1 MLVLFILDVN
11 LLFNFYF
18 CVSVFVCMLHS
29 SVFTMASN
37 IQQEED
43 EPMHQARLDMTRESL
58 HDLLDGNEVNVSTA
72 LPSVPQDTTNPF
84 INPNQTLGDV
94 IPGRDLGLLSSL
106 KITDADLIIRNLNKE
121 LNAATEKNDNSVA
134 LLQRMDQR
142 QKQLEAELATLRAEK
157 EAAVQERRDHTVN
170 QDRLAENLRHNLE
183 KEYADKEQ
191 NYLRQLKQELKSKT
205 SAIRDQCKM
214 EFDQELK
221 MLKEEWNQ
229 ERLRTNEQHNAQISM
244 VLTEINALKE
254 HSRMQQKA
262 EVEAGDKIPEL
273 KTTAFDFVP
282 GTVNTKRGGAVN
294 LHEETILWSKN
305 EDAPPIP
312 PRKHVHFTSTPLH
325 PVQSNLF
332 DSDDE
337 NPTTVHPGNPFISN
351 PGNPFTQQ
359 QTRGNA
365 PAQTTVDT
373 DATTIIGNTMS
384 AVASEFKK
392 MREPKLAKLKGGV
405 TSGASLFFNS
415 WVKDV
420 RSVIQERSM
429 SNTESLQLVKDY
441 TEGRA
446 RQQVEFYI
454 VSTTNPTIDGLIEN
468 LKTSFQSGEDEA
480 TIKGEFYSRRQYGK
494 ESVDDFADVLQL
506 LARKVLNVD
515 PSFQAFMNKSLCQ
528 QLANGLKDPS
538 HSISARSILNQLP
551 EVQFAVFRSDLA
563 NILGCRVRAVG
574 AKGAL
579 CNAAMAP
586 ESPETPA
593 PAKRRKTEEDTTI
606 AAQLS
611 MCIKDNKE
619 LHKKLDAFD
628 PSKIVE
634 VVTQA
639 VAGGYQKS
647 FQKSNTYQ
655 KSTNPFIPSQQKQQA
670 NQGSNPFSKPY
681 LGPYREPQVTPGA
694 DGSLNPALSCRYCKD
709 TGHDVSNCAK
719 VKRKEALKAAAA
731 SQQSNPAN
739 KGN

>member
-1 MLVLFILDVN
+1 M
-11 LLFNFYF
+11 
-18 CVSVFVCMLHS
+18 
-29 SVFTMASN
+29 
-37 IQQEED
+37 
-43 EPMHQARLDMTRESL
+43 
-58 HDLLDGNEVNVSTA
+58 
-72 LPSVPQDTTNPF
+72 
-84 INPNQTLGDV
+84 
-94 IPGRDLGLLSSL
+94 
-106 KITDADLIIRNLNKE
+106 
-121 LNAATEKNDNSVA
+121 
-134 LLQRMDQR
+134 
-142 QKQLEAELATLRAEK
+142 
-157 EAAVQERRDHTVN
+157 ER
-170 QDRLAENLRHNLE
+170 
-183 KEYADKEQ
+183 EYADKEQ

-205 SAIRDQCKM
+205 SVIRDQCKM

-221 MLKEEWNQ
+221 KLKEEWSQ
-229 ERLRTNEQHNAQISM
+229 ERLKTNEQHNAQISM
-244 VLTEINALKE
+244 VLKEIDALKE
-254 HSRMQQKA
+254 HSRTQQKA

-282 GTVNTKRGGAVN
+282 GTVNTKRGSAVN

-305 EDAPPIP
+305 EDAQPIP
-312 PRKHVHFTSTPLH
+312 PRKHVHFTSTPRH

-332 DSDDE
+332 DSDDD
-337 NPTTVHPGNPFISN
+337 NPITGHPGNPFISN

-359 QTRGNA
+359 QVRANV
-365 PAQTTVDT
+365 PVQTTIDT

-392 MREPKLAKLKGGV
+392 MREPKLAKLKDGV

-420 RSVIQERSM
+420 RSVIQECSM
-429 SNTESLQLVKDY
+429 SNSKALQLVKDY

-446 RQQVEFYI
+446 HQQVEFYI

-480 TIKGEFYSRRQYGK
+480 TIKGEFYSRRQYGE

-538 HSISARSILNQLP
+538 HSISARSILNQQP

-563 NILGCRVRAVG
+563 NILGCRARAVG
-574 AKGAL
+574 TKGAL

-586 ESPETPA
+586 ESPETPV
-593 PAKRRKTEEDTTI
+593 PAKHRKTEEDSTI

-639 VAGGYQKS
+639 VAGGYQKP
-647 FQKSNTYQ
+647 FQKPNTYQ
-655 KSTNPFIPSQQKQQA
+655 KSFVPSQQKQQA

-681 LGPYREPQVTPGA
+681 LGPPREPQVTPGA

-709 TGHDVSNCAK
+709 MGHDVSNCAK

-731 SQQSNPAN
+731 AQQSNTAN

>member
-1 MLVLFILDVN
+1 
-11 LLFNFYF
+11 
-18 CVSVFVCMLHS
+18 
-29 SVFTMASN
+29 
-37 IQQEED
+37 
-43 EPMHQARLDMTRESL
+43 MHPAGLDMTRESL
-58 HDLLDGNEVNVSTA
+58 RDILDGNEVNVSTA

-84 INPNQTLGDV
+84 INPNQTLADV
-94 IPGRDLGLLSSL
+94 IPGRDLGPLSSL

-142 QKQLEAELATLRAEK
+142 QKQLETELATLQAEK
-157 EAAVQERRDHTVN
+157 EAAIQEKRDHTIN
-170 QDRLAENLRHNLE
+170 QDRLAENLHHNLE

-214 EFDQELK
+214 EFNQELK
-221 MLKEEWNQ
+221 KLKEEWSQ
-229 ERLRTNEQHNAQISM
+229 ECLKTNEQHNAQISM
-244 VLTEINALKE
+244 VLKEIDALKE
-254 HSRMQQKA
+254 HSRTQQKA
-262 EVEAGDKIPEL
+262 EVKARDKIQEL

-312 PRKHVHFTSTPLH
+312 PRKHVHFTSTPRH
-325 PVQSNLF
+325 PVQANLF
-332 DSDDE
+332 DSDDDNPITGHPE
-337 NPTTVHPGNPFISN
+337 NPFVSN
-351 PGNPFTQQ
+351 PGNPFSQQ
-359 QTRGNA
+359 QVRCNV
-365 PAQTTVDT
+365 PVQTTVDT
-373 DATTIIGNTMS
+373 NATTIIGNTMS

-420 RSVIQERSM
+420 RSIIQERAM
-429 SNTESLQLVKDY
+429 SNTELLQLVKDY
-441 TEGRA
+441 TEGKA

-454 VSTTNPTIDGLIEN
+454 VSTQNPSFEGLIKN

-480 TIKGEFYSRRQYGK
+480 TVKGEFYSCKQYGK

-538 HSISARSILNQLP
+538 HSISARSLLNQQP

-563 NILGCRVRAVG
+563 NILGCRIRAVG
-574 AKGAL
+574 AKGAV

-586 ESPETPA
+586 ESPETPV
-593 PAKRRKTEEDTTI
+593 PAKRRKTEEDSTI

-619 LHKKLDAFD
+619 LHQKLDAFD
-628 PSKIVE
+628 PNKIVE

-647 FQKSNTYQ
+647 FQKTNTYQ
-655 KSTNPFIPSQQKQQA
+655 KSTNPFIPSQQKQQV

-681 LGPYREPQVTPGA
+681 LGPPREPQVTPGT

-731 SQQSNPAN
+731 SQQSNTAN